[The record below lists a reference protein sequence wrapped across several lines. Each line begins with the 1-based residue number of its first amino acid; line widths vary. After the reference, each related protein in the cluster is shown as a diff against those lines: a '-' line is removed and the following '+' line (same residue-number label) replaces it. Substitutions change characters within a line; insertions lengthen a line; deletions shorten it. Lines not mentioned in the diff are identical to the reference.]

1 MATDL
6 NRLDIIGRQTRDCEQ
21 TTVGESTVTKF
32 SIANNYKYKDKESVL
47 FLDCEVWGK
56 LGDVIKNYGG
66 KGKQLSLSGRL
77 HQNSWEDQDGNKR
90 SKIIMRVDFL
100 QLLGG
105 GKSDSGEPVNGDVE
119 DVF

>member
-1 MATDL
+1 MASDL

-21 TTVGESTVTKF
+21 TNVGESTITKF

-56 LGDVIKNYGG
+56 LGDVIRNYGG
-66 KGKQLSLSGRL
+66 KGKQICVSGRL
-77 HQNSWEDQDGNKR
+77 SQNNWEDQNGNKK
-90 SKIIMRVDFL
+90 SKMVLRVDFL

-105 GKSDSGEPVNGDVE
+105 GKSDSNETVSGDVE